1 MTTTMAMN
9 PFTSSVYINDQFNR
23 RNNGLRLSLNDNK
36 LLCSTSGNNNGEA
49 SNSKVATPSTTFPK
63 PVATISQPDHALA
76 TEKPQP
82 ASTISIPVSDS
93 MLLQDL
99 MPHLFSF
106 DENPDL
112 LIRNINIVSTCSSL
126 GSAYSNVVPQI
137 LSHYLY
143 LAKTNPAL
151 SKMKNVTANVVH
163 VIPQHKTIKSQVRTQ
178 QRAGS
183 DRNSVP
189 SLGSFS
195 SIVPSNM
202 NLTTNFPIS
211 PDGNSSNS
219 LNYFS
224 FNSANSACN
233 HKHSESE
240 NYYSSPHHLS
250 TNFHLQHSESYSENT
265 YSNYSCSPKTAS
277 AKKHSMISDTL
288 FNDEFTKVT
297 LSSPSL
303 SQSPPSPSLTPL
315 FSLFQNQH
323 QSSQAALL
331 SEEQMNIIQD
341 KIFNT
346 FAFMPSKTNAL
357 VVPPNSTQFNFALYP
372 LLLHT
377 LPSFSDIIQARFKET
392 SPSGLMVVCYPTS
405 RSLYTKNIM
414 PCLDLALHQ
423 MLALNLISTQACEA
437 ITVPPNAPIYSYDE
451 QRTMIE
457 GLENAEIVYSRDI
470 KNYCPSDWGLRWI
483 SEDIVWMR
491 ETLQDLDVS
500 SQSIIELIS
509 MMTKNPLWDRAG
521 SCEISLFIVKKL
533 DVEWL
538 CSILKIHKRSHFV
551 IIDFTYILKHSGAFI
566 SKLIYYSTLLF
577 WIEFFYFF

>member
-1 MTTTMAMN
+1 MTTSIAMN
-9 PFTSSVYINDQFNR
+9 PFTSSVYIDGQFNR
-23 RNNGLRLSLNDNK
+23 RNNGLRLCLNDNK
-36 LLCSTSGNNNGEA
+36 LAYSASGNSNSEA
-49 SNSKVATPSTTFPK
+49 SNSKVATSSTAFPK
-63 PVATISQPDHALA
+63 PIATISQQDHALA

-99 MPHLFSF
+99 MSHLFSF

-163 VIPQHKTIKSQVRTQ
+163 VIPQHKTIKSQVREQ

-183 DRNSVP
+183 NRNSVP
-189 SLGSFS
+189 SLSSFS

-202 NLTTNFPIS
+202 NLTTNFPVS
-211 PDGNSSNS
+211 PDANPTSNS
-219 LNYFS
+219 LSYFS
-224 FNSANSACN
+224 FNSASSACN
-233 HKHSESE
+233 HRLSESE
-240 NYYSSPHHLS
+240 NYYSSPHHFS
-250 TNFHLQHSESYSENT
+250 ANFHLQHPENYRENP
-265 YSNYSCSPKTAS
+265 YSNYSCSPKSTS
-277 AKKHSMISDTL
+277 AKKHGMISDTL
-288 FNDEFTKVT
+288 FNDDFTRVT

-303 SQSPPSPSLTPL
+303 SQSPPSPSLTPSV
-315 FSLFQNQH
+315 SLFQNQH
-323 QSSQAALL
+323 QSSQAASL

-346 FAFMPSKTNAL
+346 FAFMPNKTNAL

-372 LLLHT
+372 LLSHT
-377 LPSFSDIIQARFKET
+377 LPSFSDIIQARFNET

-437 ITVPPNAPIYSYDE
+437 ITVPPNAPIHSYDE
-451 QRTMIE
+451 QRAMIE

-470 KNYCPSDWGLRWI
+470 KNYSPSDWGIRWI
-483 SEDIVWMR
+483 SEDMVWMR

-500 SQSIIELIS
+500 SQSIIKLIS

-533 DVEWL
+533 DVE
-538 CSILKIHKRSHFV
+538 
-551 IIDFTYILKHSGAFI
+551 
-566 SKLIYYSTLLF
+566 
-577 WIEFFYFF
+577 